1 MSRKITELMSRLKS
15 DADLQL
21 EDFSLGFNE
30 LNLEIA
36 PSNWLAV
43 CYRLRDEY
51 GFEELIDL
59 AGVDYSDYGVG
70 EWSTD
75 QASSSGFSR
84 GVEPKAA
91 ARFSF
96 DNPVP
101 EKKTDGK
108 RFAVVIHLLS
118 VSQNYRL
125 RLKAYCAEDE
135 LPRMDSVVDVWKSAD
150 WFEREAFDLFGIL
163 FDGHPDLRRILTD
176 YGFVGHPLRK
186 DFPLV
191 GHVEMRYDPNLAR
204 VIYEP
209 VSIEPRVNIPKV
221 VRDDSRYTSDS
232 VEGNDA

>member
-1 MSRKITELMSRLKS
+1 
-15 DADLQL
+15 
-21 EDFSLGFNE
+21 
-30 LNLEIA
+30 
-36 PSNWLAV
+36 
-43 CYRLRDEY
+43 
-51 GFEELIDL
+51 
-59 AGVDYSDYGVG
+59 VDYSDYGVG

-209 VSIEPRVNIPKV
+209 VSIEPRVNIPRV